1 MPTPNKLIN
10 PTMKKPQ
17 KHECRHK
24 GKEGRKGNKQNLHK
38 LTKHLVKAP
47 PISLRKYAATRHSPM
62 SE

>member
-1 MPTPNKLIN
+1 
-10 PTMKKPQ
+10 MKKTQ